1 MSYTKEQISKFSD
14 SELIAAYKNAKKIVD
29 LQNTLQQAFKVCAN
43 SLFGICG
50 NEGFIFY
57 DHRLAEGITH
67 TGQFILRYIGN
78 HMDMRLNEFF
88 KTKDLKY
95 VYYGDTDSLYMA
107 FGNVV
112 EKYYKGKTDLE
123 ITSALDKLME
133 QHLRKF
139 VNEATD
145 HIASVQNYYKK
156 TIKFKREAI
165 GSGGFWCV
173 HPDTNIFTDK
183 GELNIVDLFNSI
195 GSTDDIREVTNINCL
210 SVSTNNSEIIDT
222 ITHVMRK
229 QYSGDMYTISTPNG
243 YSVKVT
249 ANHLVLV
256 LSKIGQEW
264 VMAKNLCYSD
274 TIVDLGDVGYVS
286 NLTITKEHYDG
297 WVYDISVKENANFFA
312 NGICVHNCGKKKYA
326 LKVYNNEGVQ
336 YNDGDYKILGLEV
349 VRSSTP
355 AIARKALKECVIH
368 IINKDI
374 EKLRSVV
381 AVTHGEFKVAAI
393 EQIAFPRSANN
404 LVKYSS
410 ETMIYS
416 KGTPIAV
423 RGALLHNHFMQK
435 LNLTD
440 MYQSIEEGARIK
452 FIYLKEPNHFKEN
465 IIAFEETLPKEF
477 NLDKYIDRELQF
489 DKVFTAPLDGI
500 LKAVGWELEEKSS
513 LDDFF

>member
-1 MSYTKEQISKFSD
+1 MNIFG
-14 SELIAAYKNAKKIVD
+14 
-29 LQNTLQQAFKVCAN
+29 AN

-67 TGQFILRYIGN
+67 TGQFILRYIAN

-88 KTKDLKY
+88 KTKGVKY
-95 VYYGDTDSLYMA
+95 IYYGDTDSLYMT
-107 FGNVV
+107 FGNIV

-133 QHLRKF
+133 NHLRKF

-145 HIASVQNYYKK
+145 HIAKVQNYYKK
-156 TIKFKREAI
+156 TIEFKREAI

-173 HPDTNIFTDK
+173 HPDTNIVTET
-183 GELNIVDLFNSI
+183 GEFNIVDLFESLE
-195 GSTDDIREVTNINCL
+195 SYADIREVTNINCL
-210 SVSTNNSEIIDT
+210 SLSPNNLEIIDQ

-229 QYSGDMYTISTPNG
+229 QYSGDMYIISTING

-256 LSKIGQEW
+256 LSKHGQEW
-264 VMAKNLCYSD
+264 VMAKNLQFCD
-274 TIVDLGDVGYVS
+274 TIVTLGNNGYVS
-286 NLTITKEHYDG
+286 QLTITKEHYDG
-297 WVYDISVKENANFFA
+297 YVYDISVKENANFFA

-381 AVTHGEFKVAAI
+381 DTTHSEFKVAKI
-393 EQIAFPRSANN
+393 EDIAFPRSANN
-404 LVKYSS
+404 LLKYSS
-410 ETMIYS
+410 ETMVYT

-423 RGALLHNHFMQK
+423 RGALLHNHFMEK

-440 MYQSIEEGARIK
+440 TYQPIEEGARIK

-465 IIAFEETLPKEF
+465 VIAFDENLPKEF
-477 NLDKYIDRELQF
+477 KLEKYVDRELQF
-489 DKVFTAPLDGI
+489 DKVFMAPIDGI